1 MDNIDSNKVLKGFLL
16 AVSAAILWGV
26 SGTFGQFL
34 FQQRAVNVEWLITVR
49 MLATGSL
56 LLIFVGPGNH
66 SELWDIWRNRK
77 DTIDLLLFS
86 IVGVLAVQY
95 SYFAAIN
102 YSNAATATVMQYT
115 GPVMIAIYIALKERK
130 FPNGKTCL
138 AIILAVLGTFL
149 LVTHG
154 KMGTLSISGTAL
166 FFGLVSA
173 VTLAFYTLQ
182 PVHLLNRYKSTIV
195 IGWGMLI
202 GGAAFCFV
210 RAPWD
215 VAGVWDMQTYA
226 YTLFIVIFGTLIPF
240 YNYLTAVK
248 LIGGQKTSLL
258 ASAEPLSAAL
268 LAVLWLN
275 TPFAFTDWMGTA
287 CIILTIVLLGTAKD
301 TKKQSGRVI

>member
-1 MDNIDSNKVLKGFLL
+1 MDHTNDHKVLKGFFL
-16 AVSAAILWGV
+16 AISAAILWGV

-34 FQQRAVNVEWLITVR
+34 FQKRAINVEWLITVR
-49 MLATGSL
+49 MLMTGAV
-56 LLIFVGPGNH
+56 LLILVGTNNIKD
-66 SELWDIWRNRK
+66 LWSIWRNCK
-77 DTIDLLLFS
+77 DTVDLLLFS
-86 IVGVLAVQY
+86 IAGVLAVQY

-115 GPVMIAIYIALKERK
+115 GPVMIAVYLALKERK
-130 FPNGKTCL
+130 FPNIKTCL
-138 AIILAVLGTFL
+138 AIALAVLGTFL

-154 KMGTLSISGTAL
+154 KMGTLSISGIAL

-182 PVHLLNRYKSTIV
+182 PVNLLRKYKATVV

-210 RAPWD
+210 RPPWE
-215 VAGVWDMQTYA
+215 VTGIWDSYTYS
-226 YTLFIVIFGTLIPF
+226 YTGFIVIFGTLIPF
-240 YNYLTAVK
+240 YAYLTAVK

-275 TPFAFTDWMGTA
+275 TPFSLTDWLGTT
-287 CIILTIVLLGTAKD
+287 CIILTIVLLGTS
-301 TKKQSGRVI
+301 KKKVIQA

>member
-1 MDNIDSNKVLKGFLL
+1 MNNTENNKVLKGFLL

-34 FQQRAVNVEWLITVR
+34 FQQRGVNVEWLITIR
-49 MLATGSL
+49 MLVTGAV
-56 LLIFVGPGNH
+56 LLILAGANNRRD
-66 SELWDIWRNRK
+66 LWSIWSNRK
-77 DTIDLLLFS
+77 DAIDLLLFS

-115 GPVMIAIYIALKERK
+115 GPVMIAIYITLKERK

-138 AIILAVLGTFL
+138 AILLAVLGTFL

-154 KMGTLSISGTAL
+154 KIGTLSISGIAL

-182 PVHLLNRYKSTIV
+182 PVHLLNKYKSTVV

-202 GGAAFCFV
+202 GGIAFCFV

-215 VAGVWDMQTYA
+215 VAGVWDMQTYT
-226 YTLFIVIFGTLIPF
+226 YTSFIVIFGTLIPF
-240 YNYLTAVK
+240 YAYLTAVK

-287 CIILTIVLLGTAKD
+287 CIILTIVLLGTS
-301 TKKQSGRVI
+301 KKEEMHTV

>member
-1 MDNIDSNKVLKGFLL
+1 MNNTKNNKVLKGFLL

-34 FQQRAVNVEWLITVR
+34 FQQRGLNVEWLITIR
-49 MLATGSL
+49 MLVTGAV
-56 LLIFVGPGNH
+56 LLILAGANNRRD
-66 SELWDIWRNRK
+66 LWSIWHNRK
-77 DTIDLLLFS
+77 DAIDLLLFS

-138 AIILAVLGTFL
+138 AILLAVLGTFL

-154 KMGTLSISGTAL
+154 KIGTLSISGIAL

-182 PVHLLNRYKSTIV
+182 PVHLLNKYKSTVV

-202 GGAAFCFV
+202 GGIAFCFV

-215 VAGVWDMQTYA
+215 VAGVWDMQTYS
-226 YTLFIVIFGTLIPF
+226 YTSFIVFFGTLIPF
-240 YNYLTAVK
+240 YAYLTAVK

-287 CIILTIVLLGTAKD
+287 CIILTIVLLGTSKKEEAKP
-301 TKKQSGRVI
+301 

>member
-1 MDNIDSNKVLKGFLL
+1 MNNTENNKVLKGFLL

-34 FQQRAVNVEWLITVR
+34 FQQRGVNVEWLITIR
-49 MLATGSL
+49 MLVTGAV
-56 LLIFVGPGNH
+56 LLILAGANNRRD
-66 SELWDIWRNRK
+66 LWSIWSNRK
-77 DTIDLLLFS
+77 DAIDLLLFS

-138 AIILAVLGTFL
+138 AILLAVLGTFL

-154 KMGTLSISGTAL
+154 KIGTLSISGIAL

-182 PVHLLNRYKSTIV
+182 PVHLLNKYKSTVV

-202 GGAAFCFV
+202 GGIAFCFV

-215 VAGVWDMQTYA
+215 VAGVWDIQTYS
-226 YTLFIVIFGTLIPF
+226 YTSFIVIFGTLIPF
-240 YNYLTAVK
+240 YAYLTAVK

-287 CIILTIVLLGTAKD
+287 CIILTIVLLGTS
-301 TKKQSGRVI
+301 KKEEMHTV

>member
-1 MDNIDSNKVLKGFLL
+1 MNNTENNKVLKGFLL

-34 FQQRAVNVEWLITVR
+34 FQQRGVNVEWLITIR
-49 MLATGSL
+49 MLVTGAV
-56 LLIFVGPGNH
+56 LLILARANNRRD
-66 SELWDIWRNRK
+66 LWSIWSNRK
-77 DTIDLLLFS
+77 DAIDLLLFS

-115 GPVMIAIYIALKERK
+115 GPVMIAIHIALKERK

-138 AIILAVLGTFL
+138 AILLAVLGTFL

-154 KMGTLSISGTAL
+154 KIGTLSISGIAL
-166 FFGLVSA
+166 FFGIVSA

-182 PVHLLNRYKSTIV
+182 PVHLLNKYKSTVV

-202 GGAAFCFV
+202 GGIAFCFV

-215 VAGVWDMQTYA
+215 VAGLWDMQTYT
-226 YTLFIVIFGTLIPF
+226 YTSFIVIFGTLIPF
-240 YNYLTAVK
+240 YAYLTAVK

-268 LAVLWLN
+268 MAVLWLN

-287 CIILTIVLLGTAKD
+287 CIILTIVLLGTS
-301 TKKQSGRVI
+301 KKEEMHTV

>member
-1 MDNIDSNKVLKGFLL
+1 MNNTVLKGFLL

-34 FQQRAVNVEWLITVR
+34 FQQRGVNVEWLITIR
-49 MLATGSL
+49 MLVTGTV
-56 LLIFVGPGNH
+56 LLILAGANNRRD
-66 SELWDIWRNRK
+66 LWSIWSNRK
-77 DTIDLLLFS
+77 DAIDLLLFS

-115 GPVMIAIYIALKERK
+115 GPVMIAVYIALKERK

-138 AIILAVLGTFL
+138 AILLAVLGTFL

-154 KMGTLSISGTAL
+154 KMGTLSISGIAL

-182 PVHLLNRYKSTIV
+182 PVHLLNKYKSTVV

-202 GGAAFCFV
+202 GGIAFCFV

-215 VAGVWDMQTYA
+215 VAGVWDMQTYT
-226 YTLFIVIFGTLIPF
+226 YTSFIVIFGTLIPF
-240 YNYLTAVK
+240 YAYLTAVK

-287 CIILTIVLLGTAKD
+287 CIILTIVLLGT
-301 TKKQSGRVI
+301 TKKEEAKP

>member
-1 MDNIDSNKVLKGFLL
+1 MNNTQDNKVLKGFLL
-16 AVSAAILWGV
+16 AVGAAILWGV

-34 FQQRAVNVEWLITVR
+34 FQQRGVNVEWLITIR
-49 MLATGSL
+49 MLVTGTV
-56 LLIFVGPGNH
+56 LLILAGANNRRD
-66 SELWDIWRNRK
+66 LWSIWHNRK
-77 DTIDLLLFS
+77 DAIDLLLFS

-138 AIILAVLGTFL
+138 AILLAVLGTFL

-154 KMGTLSISGTAL
+154 KIGTLSISGIAL

-182 PVHLLNRYKSTIV
+182 PVHLLNNYKSTVV

-202 GGAAFCFV
+202 GGIAFCFV

-215 VAGVWDMQTYA
+215 VAGVWDMQTYT
-226 YTLFIVIFGTLIPF
+226 YTSFIVIFGTLIPF
-240 YNYLTAVK
+240 YAYLNAVK

-287 CIILTIVLLGTAKD
+287 CIILTIVLLGTS
-301 TKKQSGRVI
+301 KKQEAKP

>member
-1 MDNIDSNKVLKGFLL
+1 MDHTNDHKVLKGFLL
-16 AVSAAILWGV
+16 AISAAILWGV

-34 FQQRAVNVEWLITVR
+34 FQKRAINVEWLITVR
-49 MLATGSL
+49 MLMTGAV
-56 LLIFVGPGNH
+56 LLILVGTNNIKD
-66 SELWDIWRNRK
+66 LWSIWRNRK
-77 DTIDLLLFS
+77 DTVDLLLFS
-86 IVGVLAVQY
+86 IAGVLAVQY

-115 GPVMIAIYIALKERK
+115 GPVMIAVYLALKERK
-130 FPNGKTCL
+130 FPNIKTCL
-138 AIILAVLGTFL
+138 AIALAVLGTFL

-154 KMGTLSISGTAL
+154 KMGTLSISGIAL

-182 PVHLLNRYKSTIV
+182 PVNLLRKYKATVV

-210 RAPWD
+210 RPPWE
-215 VAGVWDMQTYA
+215 VTGIWDSYTYS
-226 YTLFIVIFGTLIPF
+226 YTGFIVIFGTLIPF
-240 YNYLTAVK
+240 YAYLTAVK

-275 TPFAFTDWMGTA
+275 TPFSLTDWLGTT
-287 CIILTIVLLGTAKD
+287 CIILTIVLLSTS
-301 TKKQSGRVI
+301 KKKVIQA

>member
-1 MDNIDSNKVLKGFLL
+1 MNNTENNKVLKGFLL

-34 FQQRAVNVEWLITVR
+34 FQQRGVNVEWLITIR
-49 MLATGSL
+49 MLVTGAV
-56 LLIFVGPGNH
+56 LLILAGANNRRD
-66 SELWDIWRNRK
+66 LWSIWSNRK
-77 DTIDLLLFS
+77 DAIDLLLFS

-138 AIILAVLGTFL
+138 AILLAVLGTFL

-154 KMGTLSISGTAL
+154 KIGTLSISGIAL

-182 PVHLLNRYKSTIV
+182 PVHLLNKYKSTVV

-202 GGAAFCFV
+202 GGIAFCFV

-215 VAGVWDMQTYA
+215 VAGVWDIQTYS
-226 YTLFIVIFGTLIPF
+226 YTSFIVILEPSSLFTR
-240 YNYLTAVK
+240 
-248 LIGGQKTSLL
+248 TSQ
-258 ASAEPLSAAL
+258 
-268 LAVLWLN
+268 
-275 TPFAFTDWMGTA
+275 
-287 CIILTIVLLGTAKD
+287 
-301 TKKQSGRVI
+301 QSN

>member
-1 MDNIDSNKVLKGFLL
+1 MNNTEDNKVLKGFIL

-34 FQQRAVNVEWLITVR
+34 FQQRGVNVEWLITIR
-49 MLATGSL
+49 MLVTGAV
-56 LLIFVGPGNH
+56 LLILAGANN
-66 SELWDIWRNRK
+66 SRDLWSIWSNRK
-77 DTIDLLLFS
+77 DAIELLLFS

-138 AIILAVLGTFL
+138 AILLAVLGTFL

-154 KMGTLSISGTAL
+154 KMGTLSISGIAL

-182 PVHLLNRYKSTIV
+182 PVHLLNKYKSTVV

-202 GGAAFCFV
+202 GGIAFCFV

-215 VAGVWDMQTYA
+215 VAGVWDMQTYT
-226 YTLFIVIFGTLIPF
+226 YTSFIVIFGTLVPF
-240 YNYLTAVK
+240 YAYLTAVK

-287 CIILTIVLLGTAKD
+287 CIILTIVLLGS
-301 TKKQSGRVI
+301 TKKEEAKP

>member
-1 MDNIDSNKVLKGFLL
+1 MDHTNDHKVLKGFFL
-16 AVSAAILWGV
+16 AISAAILWGV

-34 FQQRAVNVEWLITVR
+34 FQKRAINVEWLITVR
-49 MLATGSL
+49 MLMTGAV
-56 LLIFVGPGNH
+56 LLILVGTNNIKD
-66 SELWDIWRNRK
+66 LWSIWRNRK
-77 DTIDLLLFS
+77 DTVDLLLFS
-86 IVGVLAVQY
+86 IAGVLAVQY

-115 GPVMIAIYIALKERK
+115 GPVMIAVYLALKERK
-130 FPNGKTCL
+130 FPNIKTCL
-138 AIILAVLGTFL
+138 AIALAVLGTFL

-154 KMGTLSISGTAL
+154 KMGTLSISGIAL

-182 PVHLLNRYKSTIV
+182 PVNLLRKYKATVV

-210 RAPWD
+210 RPPWE
-215 VAGVWDMQTYA
+215 VTGIWDSYTYS
-226 YTLFIVIFGTLIPF
+226 YTGFIVIFGTLIPF
-240 YNYLTAVK
+240 YAYLTAVK

-275 TPFAFTDWMGTA
+275 TPFSLTDWLGTT
-287 CIILTIVLLGTAKD
+287 CIILTIVLLSTS
-301 TKKQSGRVI
+301 KKKVIQA